1 MALAGCLTI
10 WGLTPGPALG
20 AVHSAVS
27 QLPFLK
33 PF

>member
-1 MALAGCLTI
+1 MALAGCLTL
-10 WGLTPGPALG
+10 WGLAPGPALG
-20 AVHSAVS
+20 AVHAAVS

>member
-1 MALAGCLTI
+1 MVLALAVAL
-10 WGLTPGPALG
+10 WGLVPGPILG